1 MMNFLKLFLF
11 VLLMSKSIIGFS
23 QNWGNTPLIYSV
35 IDLDNKT
42 YLDSKNLNQPHSMA
56 SLTKLMTAYVLIKNH
71 PNLDNCYTKI
81 TQEERDDLK
90 KTKTRLE
97 KNEAV
102 PCKKLIQA
110 MLIVSDNW
118 AASALSKTIPGV
130 SQQKFVQMMNVQ
142 AREWSM
148 KDTLYKD
155 PAGLS
160 PENIS
165 TAHDLNI
172 LMSKVMNEKLITQIS
187 SQKDMVFIE
196 TSGHFLIFKNSNK
209 LIREMHYEA
218 YLSKTGYIKESGY
231 NLIFVPIKKCNKRSL
246 GFVVL
251 GAKNS
256 AKRADFMK
264 GMLEKYSCSTS

>member
-1 MMNFLKLFLF
+1 MKFLKPFLFL
-11 VLLMSKSIIGFS
+11 LLLLNGNFALS
-23 QNWGNTPLIYSV
+23 QNWGNKPLIYSV
-35 IDLDNKT
+35 INLDNQT
-42 YLDSKNLNQPHSMA
+42 YLDSKNLNEPHSMA

-142 AREWSM
+142 AREWAM
-148 KDTLYKD
+148 KNTLYKD
-155 PAGLS
+155 PSGLF

-165 TAHDLNI
+165 TAYDLNI
-172 LMSKVMNEKLITQIS
+172 LLSKVMSDKLITQMS

-196 TSGHFLIFKNSNK
+196 TSGNFLMFKNSNK

-231 NLIFVPIKKCNKRSL
+231 NLMFVPIKKCNEKSL
-246 GFVVL
+246 GFVVM
-251 GAKNS
+251 GAKSS

-264 GMLEKYSCSTS
+264 SMLEKYNCSTS